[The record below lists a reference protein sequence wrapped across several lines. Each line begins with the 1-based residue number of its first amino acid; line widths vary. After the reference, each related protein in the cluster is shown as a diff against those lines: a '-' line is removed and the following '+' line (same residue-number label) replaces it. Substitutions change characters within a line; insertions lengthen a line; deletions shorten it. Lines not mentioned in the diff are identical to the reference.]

1 MLRLCVVAGRR
12 RLELDQRQAFERVH
26 RDIQRLSSV
35 AGATATAGQREQTQR
50 IGVGRAAVHR
60 RPQLRRAGFAGD
72 DADGLAEQ
80 VLRRQA
86 QQVRAVLAR
95 LQDHQVAGPQHQQR
109 AMRLNATGRLHRLG
123 IAIGQ
128 RDAVPLDTVGPARPG
143 QRRGRRGRQGHRC
156 PFKVRTA
163 LSPACPPARPAHR
176 GRPGAEAIHA
186 GRKHESFFL
195 HQVCRALGKSRQA
208 VLCRRWFEC
217 LRFQRCPCMF
227 AYETC
232 AVQAFEPGAIDYL
245 VKPFKAS
252 RLAAPAANPARAL
265 SHTARA
271 SCRLSLARWTATR
284 SAPHNPQTVRAV
296 RAVWAVLTASAA
308 RLRLSRHSST
318 KEHVHGSNDLVSRH
332 R

>member
-163 LSPACPPARPAHR
+163 LSPACPPAQRIEVGPAQRPFTPAASMNRFSCTRFAVLSARADRPCSAGVGLSVSDFSVAPACSRTRPVPCRPSSQAPSTTWSNRSRPRGWRRRQRTPPVPCRTLR
-176 GRPGAEAIHA
+176 GRLADFPLPA
-186 GRKHESFFL
+186 GR
-195 HQVCRALGKSRQA
+195 QQ
-208 VLCRRWFEC
+208 
-217 LRFQRCPCMF
+217 
-227 AYETC
+227 
-232 AVQAFEPGAIDYL
+232 D
-245 VKPFKAS
+245 
-252 RLAAPAANPARAL
+252 
-265 SHTARA
+265 
-271 SCRLSLARWTATR
+271 
-284 SAPHNPQTVRAV
+284 
-296 RAVWAVLTASAA
+296 
-308 RLRLSRHSST
+308 
-318 KEHVHGSNDLVSRH
+318 RH
-332 R
+332 RTILRPCGPCGPCGPC